1 MHRCKFTLDD
11 IKCLSGL
18 RSDGRINKTGGR
30 IKRILDTLQG
40 LVECGALCIEKDN
53 IADYTPQELICAEW
67 FPPPSLS
74 QSYVALDES
83 EYERII
89 ERNPSSMTMYDLS
102 VFLYIKSKMWFR
114 SRPEDFK
121 AECAKVSQ
129 EEISKI
135 MEIDRARVSRTVS
148 HLANDLEVISYQNI
162 SPSTICTDQN
172 DSWLI
177 KPKSVYV
184 LRHSGWKEELAQG
197 VAEYTDFLQEL
208 VFKKKEGK
216 D

>member
-18 RSDGRINKTGGR
+18 QCDGRINKTGGR

-40 LVECGALCIEKDN
+40 LVECGSLCIEKDN

-67 FPPPSLS
+67 FPTSSLS
-74 QSYVALDES
+74 QSYIKLNDF

-89 ERNPSSMTMYDLS
+89 ERNPLSMTMYDMS
-102 VFLYIKSKMWFR
+102 VFLYIKGKVWFR
-114 SRPEDFK
+114 SRPEDFR

-129 EEISKI
+129 EEIA
-135 MEIDRARVSRTVS
+135 EILSLDQARVSRIIA
-148 HLANDLEVISYQNI
+148 HLANDLDMIAYKNMATYSI
-162 SPSTICTDQN
+162 KTDSGVSQPY
-172 DSWLI
+172 

-184 LRHSGWKEELAQG
+184 LKQDGWEEELAQG
-197 VAEYTDFLQEL
+197 VAEYTSFLQEL
-208 VFKKKEGK
+208 AFKRAAE
-216 D
+216 

>member
-30 IKRILDTLQG
+30 IKRILDTLQE
-40 LVECGALCIEKDN
+40 LIERGALCIDKEY

-83 EYERII
+83 EYEKII

-114 SRPEDFK
+114 SRPEDFR

-129 EEISKI
+129 EEIAKI
-135 MEIDRARVSRTVS
+135 LSLDQARVSRIVS
-148 HLANDLEVISYQNI
+148 HLANDLGVISYQNI
-162 SPSTICTDQN
+162 SPSTICAEDPWMT
-172 DSWLI
+172 

-184 LRHSGWKEELAQG
+184 LKQDGWKEELAQG

>member
-18 RSDGRINKTGGR
+18 QCNGRINKTGGR
-30 IKRILDTLQG
+30 IKRILDTLQD
-40 LVECGALCIEKDN
+40 LVECGSLCIEKDN

-67 FPPPSLS
+67 FSTSSLS
-74 QSYVALDES
+74 QSYVKLSDS

-89 ERNPSSMTMYDLS
+89 EQNPLSMTMYDLS
-102 VFLYIKSKMWFR
+102 VFLCIKSKMWFR
-114 SRPEDFK
+114 SSSEDFR

-129 EEISKI
+129 EEIA
-135 MEIDRARVSRTVS
+135 EILSLDQARVSRIIT
-148 HLANDLEVISYQNI
+148 HLANDLNMIAYKNMPTYSI
-162 SPSTICTDQN
+162 KTD
-172 DSWLI
+172 SVETFLC

-184 LRHSGWKEELAQG
+184 LKKSGWKEELAQG